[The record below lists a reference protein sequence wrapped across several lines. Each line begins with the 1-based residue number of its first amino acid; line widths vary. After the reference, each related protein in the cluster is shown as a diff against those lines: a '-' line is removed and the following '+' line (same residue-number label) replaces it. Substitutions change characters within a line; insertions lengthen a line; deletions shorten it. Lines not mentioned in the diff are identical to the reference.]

1 MRNLRSIWVEQELPT
16 LPQHLNSPPV
26 FSGICDAQSLVF
38 CVFFFIY
45 QCLSFFFWPLYILS
59 FFDLQ
64 FLITSFF
71 LKTHNLNDHTKQ
83 HYKWRTSNNCKSNQN
98 STQASLYLFLN
109 LLNDN
114 SVSLC
119 IDCLLASFSLDI
131 FSSFHWKKLHSL
143 RSLKAEQA

>member
-1 MRNLRSIWVEQELPT
+1 MEELFIPPECLDEPHGFLWYSFCSIFSFLCIFF
-16 LPQHLNSPPV
+16 HISV
-26 FSGICDAQSLVF
+26 FVLFLLAI
-38 CVFFFIY
+38 IH
-45 QCLSFFFWPLYILS
+45 SFLFWFTVSDYL
-59 FFDLQ
+59 
-64 FLITSFF
+64 

-83 HYKWRTSNNCKSNQN
+83 HYKWRTSNNCKSNKN